1 MKKLNTNPL
10 LALFTGLCMALTVTG
25 CSSDEPGGGGGGG
38 GEDSEISNRQP
49 ARANLRNV
57 SALILYNGTDG
68 SRAIDGD
75 FERPGLYQLGP
86 DGSVS
91 MLAIY
96 CSTDDEGNKIET
108 QHSLTV
114 HPGEIKSLSK
124 NYAVLYSCEY
134 YDEDGD
140 PAGGVMASNLLIN
153 KSTGDIY
160 NLDDVINAGII
171 GHGITGFYE
180 EADGSLLIYDQTDRG
195 NVGRLSFS
203 GRKAAYNQLNNG
215 KGFIYD
221 WRGTGIHVT
230 SQGLI
235 FSSYLG
241 LAEDMGVFFPNGG
254 YDYLAGHTLPGIS
267 DASTTYEPEYDVDEH
282 NKGFIWY
289 DDAPMAVR
297 QLTYTTRKSANEQ
310 FNESFFGVVRI
321 NVGNQSGQVTFT
333 EGASIHLIEESIS
346 LSSLHNACVI
356 GDNLLVELL
365 RTGLYEY
372 EKQRSYFLVYNSA
385 ANKWVNMES
394 PIEFLRN
401 DSWIQPDAVFDG
413 RAWIVDVP
421 EGAGGGKIWWI
432 NPATQQTGSLDVSL
446 AGVDVESIE
455 GDYLAGRLVI
465 RGIRRSDSHNCVL
478 TFDLKTGKSETI
490 FSSPNLAKVELMLLN

>member
-1 MKKLNTNPL
+1 
-10 LALFTGLCMALTVTG
+10 
-25 CSSDEPGGGGGGG
+25 
-38 GEDSEISNRQP
+38 
-49 ARANLRNV
+49 
-57 SALILYNGTDG
+57 
-68 SRAIDGD
+68 
-75 FERPGLYQLGP
+75 
-86 DGSVS
+86 
-91 MLAIY
+91 
-96 CSTDDEGNKIET
+96 
-108 QHSLTV
+108 
-114 HPGEIKSLSK
+114 
-124 NYAVLYSCEY
+124 
-134 YDEDGD
+134 
-140 PAGGVMASNLLIN
+140 
-153 KSTGDIY
+153 
-160 NLDDVINAGII
+160 
-171 GHGITGFYE
+171 
-180 EADGSLLIYDQTDRG
+180 
-195 NVGRLSFS
+195 
-203 GRKAAYNQLNNG
+203 
-215 KGFIYD
+215 
-221 WRGTGIHVT
+221 
-230 SQGLI
+230 
-235 FSSYLG
+235 
-241 LAEDMGVFFPNGG
+241 MGVFFPNGG

-289 DDAPMAVR
+289 DDAPVAVR
-297 QLTYTTRKSANEQ
+297 QLTYTTRKSASEQ
-310 FNESFFGVVRI
+310 FNESFFGIVRI

-333 EGASIHLIEESIS
+333 EGASLHLIEKSIS

-385 ANKWVNMES
+385 ANKWINMDS

-432 NPATQQTGSLDVSL
+432 NPATQQTGSLDVNL

-490 FSSPNLAKVELMLLN
+490 FSSPKLAKVELMLLN

>member
-1 MKKLNTNPL
+1 
-10 LALFTGLCMALTVTG
+10 
-25 CSSDEPGGGGGGG
+25 
-38 GEDSEISNRQP
+38 
-49 ARANLRNV
+49 
-57 SALILYNGTDG
+57 
-68 SRAIDGD
+68 
-75 FERPGLYQLGP
+75 
-86 DGSVS
+86 

-124 NYAVLYSCEY
+124 NYAALYSCEY

-180 EADGSLLIYDQTDRG
+180 EADGSLL
-195 NVGRLSFS
+195 
-203 GRKAAYNQLNNG
+203 
-215 KGFIYD
+215 IYD

-289 DDAPMAVR
+289 DDSPFAVR

-421 EGAGGGKIWWI
+421 EGAGRGKIWWI
-432 NPATQQTGSLDVSL
+432 NPATQQTGSLDVNL

-490 FSSPNLAKVELMLLN
+490 FSSPKLAKVELVLLN

>member
-1 MKKLNTNPL
+1 
-10 LALFTGLCMALTVTG
+10 
-25 CSSDEPGGGGGGG
+25 
-38 GEDSEISNRQP
+38 
-49 ARANLRNV
+49 
-57 SALILYNGTDG
+57 
-68 SRAIDGD
+68 
-75 FERPGLYQLGP
+75 
-86 DGSVS
+86 

-124 NYAVLYSCEY
+124 NYAALYSCEY

-180 EADGSLLIYDQTDRG
+180 EADGSLL
-195 NVGRLSFS
+195 
-203 GRKAAYNQLNNG
+203 
-215 KGFIYD
+215 IYD

-289 DDAPMAVR
+289 DDSPFAVR

-432 NPATQQTGSLDVSL
+432 NPATQQIGSLDVSL

-455 GDYLAGRLVI
+455 GDYHAGRLVI

-490 FSSPNLAKVELMLLN
+490 FSSPNLAKVELVLLN